1 MSKKLNLA
9 DRVLATG
16 RNFQELGRDQDAL
29 RLLGRLAGWQHLA
42 PDISEETL
50 ARLAEIHLAHGQ
62 YAQARHHLSALISLR
77 PDNARYHHLLA
88 STFDIDQRD
97 GRQAAYESYRRSLEL
112 EPDQPDSC
120 HRDRG

>member
-62 YAQARHHLSALISLR
+62 FAQARHIPMLGRRDCGLMT
-77 PDNARYHHLLA
+77 DEFNAPGI
-88 STFDIDQRD
+88 T
-97 GRQAAYESYRRSLEL
+97 
-112 EPDQPDSC
+112 
-120 HRDRG
+120 